1 MMFQKETIEIA
12 RKTFD
17 AYDKN
22 KDGVLTASELKPLL
36 QRVAKLLKLPPA
48 NDEDIDDGMKR
59 LDINANKVLE
69 FDEFYHFFKEVY
81 QDIKD
86 KS

>member
-1 MMFQKETIEIA
+1 MMFQKEAIEIA

-36 QRVAKLLKLPPA
+36 QRVAKLLNLPPA
-48 NDEDIDDGMKR
+48 SDEDINDGMKR
-59 LDINANKVLE
+59 LDLNDNKALE
-69 FDEFYHFFKEVY
+69 FDEFYNFFKEVY

>member
-36 QRVAKLLKLPPA
+36 QRVAKLLNLPPA
-48 NDEDIDDGMKR
+48 SDEDINDGMKR
-59 LDINANKVLE
+59 LDLNDNKALE

>member
-36 QRVAKLLKLPPA
+36 QRVAKLLNLPPA
-48 NDEDIDDGMKR
+48 SDEDINDGMKR
-59 LDINANKVLE
+59 LDLNDNKALE
-69 FDEFYHFFKEVY
+69 FDEFYNFFKEVY

>member
-1 MMFQKETIEIA
+1 MMFQKEAIEIA

-36 QRVAKLLKLPPA
+36 QRVAKLLNLPPA
-48 NDEDIDDGMKR
+48 SDEDINDGMKR
-59 LDINANKVLE
+59 LDLNDNKALE
-69 FDEFYHFFKEVY
+69 VDEFYHFFKEVY

>member
-36 QRVAKLLKLPPA
+36 QRVAKLLNLPPA
-48 NDEDIDDGMKR
+48 SDEDINDGMKR
-59 LDINANKVLE
+59 LDLNDNKALE
-69 FDEFYHFFKEVY
+69 FDEFYLFFKEVY

>member
-12 RKTFD
+12 RKTFN

-36 QRVAKLLKLPPA
+36 QRVAKLLNLPPA

>member
-36 QRVAKLLKLPPA
+36 QRVAKLLNLPPA
-48 NDEDIDDGMKR
+48 SDEDINDGMKR
-59 LDINANKVLE
+59 LDLNDNKALE
-69 FDEFYHFFKEVY
+69 FDEFYRFFKEVY